1 MAPGKRENADL
12 GGPQPE
18 SAPGPKRFCFRLWD
32 GVVPEAVSV
41 GLCVLVLAGI
51 VGVALLGDQLL
62 RSGLESSRMAA
73 GRALAQ
79 AAASAIR
86 SMTAEENSDATALNA
101 LLAAGVQAVRWQGP
115 GAEVREWVL
124 NSDGSLFRERGDATA
139 LVAAPTISRG
149 QQFVAT
155 LADASDAQGGS
166 VTVTLA
172 RFTTWRPRLWLAGG
186 AAAAAFLAL
195 LGYLAIYERL
205 RRHVQPLAAIQR
217 NLESYADGI
226 ERDLMALSLSD
237 SFGAVAASW
246 NRLIEQTNSVREQA
260 TVHNDGDLTQSAMK
274 RFENRTLRDVLDR
287 LPIGVI
293 RCRTDERIVYANS
306 SACRLLSTSQSKIR
320 DQYLPPVVGEE
331 VSTPLLGAYQ
341 RGATSEVIDRQS
353 GEGDKEST
361 LRFRLVPSLTVGDEA
376 ELLITVEDVT
386 HVREAERARDN
397 FLYHV
402 THELR
407 TPLTNIHAYAET
419 LGRPGFDDES
429 TRKEC
434 YNVIISESKRLSTL
448 VEDILSV
455 SQLEVGSLRL
465 ELADV
470 DILKLMRAMVQDNLG
485 RADAKRID
493 LRLKLPPKAPA
504 VRGDKQRLAILIS
517 NLIGNAIKY
526 TPSGGQVDVH
536 LEAQDDSLRITVA
549 DTGIGIAES
558 DQKHVFDKFYRV
570 ASEAVQQTSGTGLG
584 LAIAREIARLHGG
597 DIELQSAL
605 GRGSTLIVELPASP
619 QGASVGASS

>member
-1 MAPGKRENADL
+1 
-12 GGPQPE
+12 
-18 SAPGPKRFCFRLWD
+18 
-32 GVVPEAVSV
+32 
-41 GLCVLVLAGI
+41 
-51 VGVALLGDQLL
+51 
-62 RSGLESSRMAA
+62 
-73 GRALAQ
+73 
-79 AAASAIR
+79 
-86 SMTAEENSDATALNA
+86 
-101 LLAAGVQAVRWQGP
+101 
-115 GAEVREWVL
+115 
-124 NSDGSLFRERGDATA
+124 
-139 LVAAPTISRG
+139 
-149 QQFVAT
+149 
-155 LADASDAQGGS
+155 
-166 VTVTLA
+166 
-172 RFTTWRPRLWLAGG
+172 
-186 AAAAAFLAL
+186 
-195 LGYLAIYERL
+195 
-205 RRHVQPLAAIQR
+205 
-217 NLESYADGI
+217 
-226 ERDLMALSLSD
+226 
-237 SFGAVAASW
+237 
-246 NRLIEQTNSVREQA
+246 
-260 TVHNDGDLTQSAMK
+260 
-274 RFENRTLRDVLDR
+274 
-287 LPIGVI
+287 
-293 RCRTDERIVYANS
+293 
-306 SACRLLSTSQSKIR
+306 
-320 DQYLPPVVGEE
+320 
-331 VSTPLLGAYQ
+331 
-341 RGATSEVIDRQS
+341 
-353 GEGDKEST
+353 
-361 LRFRLVPSLTVGDEA
+361 
-376 ELLITVEDVT
+376 
-386 HVREAERARDN
+386 
-397 FLYHV
+397 
-402 THELR
+402 
-407 TPLTNIHAYAET
+407 
-419 LGRPGFDDES
+419 FDDES

-485 RADAKRID
+485 RADAKQID